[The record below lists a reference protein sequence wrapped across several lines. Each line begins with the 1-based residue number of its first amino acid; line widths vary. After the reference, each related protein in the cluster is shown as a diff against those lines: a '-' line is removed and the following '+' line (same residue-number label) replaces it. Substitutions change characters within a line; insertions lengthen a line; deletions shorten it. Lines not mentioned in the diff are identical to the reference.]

1 MSCPPTSPEEA
12 SAKLRQENYNL
23 DVVNGLLIARDIP
36 YVTTERAVARGV
48 LAFPVEF
55 LDGGLRASGDHTIY
69 FLGSAPCD
77 ASGAPL
83 DIVANP
89 NVDFD
94 IPDAGR
100 AKLQLSRKKDFPS
113 STSSGYASAQEKLEA
128 YIAVICSPA
137 RIVDHHATPRTGN
150 VPPRVVPSGPFRYPD
165 SASARVGTG
174 HMNAI
179 YTDQRIG
186 IIGLGGTGS
195 YVLDFI
201 VKTHVP
207 EIHLF
212 DGGAFRSHN
221 AFRAPGAASRD
232 DIERGMPKTEYLAE
246 VYGVMREGIVA
257 HPRAVTPDD
266 ADLLRGLSF
275 VFLAVDD
282 EDTERMLSRLLE
294 SLSIPYVDVGM
305 GALLAQQEGN
315 PRIVTQIRTT
325 YWRPGMKPPI
335 SDGQDAAHEHEDAY
349 ASNIQIAEL
358 NALNATLAVIRW
370 KKHIGYYQDF
380 LDEAESIYSSNVQQL
395 TKL

>member
-1 MSCPPTSPEEA
+1 MSCPLTSLEEA
-12 SAKLRQENYNL
+12 AAKLRQENYNV

-36 YVTTERAVARGV
+36 YVTTERAVARGG
-48 LAFPVEF
+48 LAFPIEF
-55 LDGGLRASGDHTIY
+55 SDGELRASGDHTIY
-69 FLGSAPCD
+69 FFGSAPCD

-100 AKLQLSRKKDFPS
+100 AKLQLSRRKDFPS
-113 STSSGYASAQEKLEA
+113 TTSSGYASAQEKLEA

-137 RIVDHHATPRTGN
+137 RIVDPHATPRTGN
-150 VPPRVVPSGPFRYPD
+150 VPPRVVPSGPFHYPD

-174 HMNAI
+174 HMNAV
-179 YTDQRIG
+179 YKDQRIG

-195 YVLDFI
+195 YILDF
-201 VKTHVP
+201 VAKTHVP

-212 DGGAFRSHN
+212 DGDAFRSHN
-221 AFRAPGAASRD
+221 AFRAPGAASKD
-232 DIERGMPKTEYLAE
+232 DVESGKPKAEYFAE
-246 VYGVMREGIVA
+246 VYNAMREGVVP
-257 HPRAVTPDD
+257 HPRAVTSDD
-266 ADLLRGLSF
+266 ADGLRGLSF

-282 EDTERMLSRLLE
+282 EDTDCRLSRLLE

-305 GALLAQQEGN
+305 GALIAQQDGN

-325 YWRPGMKPPI
+325 YWHPGMKPPI
-335 SDGQDAAHEHEDAY
+335 GDGQEAKLEEAY

-358 NALNATLAVIRW
+358 NALNATFAVIRW
-370 KKHIGYYQDF
+370 KKHIGYYQDL
-380 LDEAESIYSSNVQQL
+380 LDETECIYSSNVQQL
-395 TKL
+395 TRI

>member
-12 SAKLRQENYNL
+12 AAKLRQENYNA
-23 DVVNGLLIARDIP
+23 DVVNGLLIVREIP

-48 LAFPVEF
+48 IAFAVEF
-55 LDGGLRASGDHTIY
+55 SDGELKVSGDHTIY
-69 FLGSAPCD
+69 FLGSSPCD

-113 STSSGYASAQEKLEA
+113 ANPSGYASAQEKLEA

-137 RIVDHHATPRTGN
+137 RIVDSHATPRTGN

-174 HMNAI
+174 HMNVM
-179 YTDQRIG
+179 YSDQRIG

-212 DGGAFRSHN
+212 DGDAFRSHN
-221 AFRAPGAASRD
+221 AFRAPGAASKD
-232 DIERGMPKTEYLAE
+232 DIEMGASKAEYFAE

-282 EDTERMLSRLLE
+282 ADTARMLSRLLE
-294 SLSIPYVDVGM
+294 SLTIPYVDVGM
-305 GALLAQQEGN
+305 GALIAQQDGK
-315 PRIVTQIRTT
+315 PSIVTQIRTT
-325 YWRPGMKPPI
+325 YWRPEMPPPVG
-335 SDGQDAAHEHEDAY
+335 DGQGTVPEDAY

-370 KKHIGYYQDF
+370 KKHIGYYQDL